1 MSSAEALKAKED
13 GNKALASKDTNAAIA
28 HFARGIDLLSSS
40 ASSLSDADVELKSVL
55 LSNRSAAFAALRQWS
70 AALADAEAAAAL
82 RPSWSKAHAR
92 AGLALYHL
100 LRGEDSLRAYQ
111 KAAQLEPANA
121 ALQENVAQAQQLV
134 RAIEFTV
141 LGEQFMAKKNYVA
154 ATDHFRQS
162 CELAP
167 HAALFWSNK
176 SHANSMRGAFADA
189 IADADQ
195 AIRVQPD
202 WHRGYQRKA
211 EALSAEHK
219 FDDALQFFAT
229 AIQLAPDT
237 PSLKQEFAQCQQ
249 EAMNARRREQY
260 MKAAAAQKAKE
271 ESAAEPAAAQPT
283 SQ

>member
-1 MSSAEALKAKED
+1 MSSGAAALKAKED
-13 GNKALASKDTNAAIA
+13 GNKLLAAKDSAGAIA
-28 HFARGIDLLSSS
+28 QFTRGIELLTS
-40 ASSLSDADVELKSVL
+40 ATSESDVELKSVL
-55 LSNRSAAFAALRQWS
+55 LSNRSAAHAALRQWS
-70 AALADAEAAAAL
+70 AALADAEQAQAL
-82 RPSWSKAHAR
+82 RPAWSKAHAR

-100 LRGEDSLRAYQ
+100 LRGEDSLRAYET
-111 KAAQLEPANA
+111 AAQLEPANA
-121 ALQENVAQAQQLV
+121 ALQENVAQARQLV

-141 LGEQFMAKKNYVA
+141 LGEQFMAKKNYA
-154 ATDHFRQS
+154 AAVDHFRQS

-167 HAALFWSNK
+167 HAALFWANK
-176 SHANSMRGAFADA
+176 SHANAMRGAFADA
-189 IADADQ
+189 VADADH

-249 EAMNARRREQY
+249 EAMNARRRAQY
-260 MKAAAAQKAKE
+260 MQSAAAKP
-271 ESAAEPAAAQPT
+271 SEPAETAAPADK
-283 SQ
+283 